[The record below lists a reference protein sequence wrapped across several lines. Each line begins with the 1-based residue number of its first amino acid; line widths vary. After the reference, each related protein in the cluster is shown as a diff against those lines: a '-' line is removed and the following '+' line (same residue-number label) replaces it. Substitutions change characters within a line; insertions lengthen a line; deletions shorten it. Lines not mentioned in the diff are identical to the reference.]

1 MWENKLPKFQSDAT
15 EVIWQAT
22 LKLFERT
29 VTGDV
34 LPVRLL
40 GVGLT
45 NLTEQTLIQ
54 GDLFEGA
61 KQQRQ
66 ADLDRTIDTIRQ
78 QLGRGA
84 IQRGS
89 LLDRK
94 RTEED
99 VQE

>member
-1 MWENKLPKFQSDAT
+1 VT
-15 EVIWQAT
+15 EVIWQAA

-29 VTGDV
+29 VTREV

-45 NLTEQTLIQ
+45 GLTDQAVTQ
-54 GDLFEGA
+54 GNLFEEA
-61 KQQRQ
+61 RQQRQ
-66 ADLDRTIDTIRQ
+66 ASLDRTIDTIRQ

-89 LLDRK
+89 LLEHESIDW
-94 RTEED
+94 
-99 VQE
+99 